1 MYICLYRRLNYRN
14 SIPMKNQAFRFLAI
28 FSFAIII
35 GCTQSDKAEESQPDE
50 VLGVSIEHVELP
62 AVDGVEKYVA
72 TLAIDGMGCAM
83 ACGSKISGT
92 LAGLE
97 GISKTDINFIG
108 AGETN
113 SAIVEFDTSQIDE
126 EEMIEAVNN
135 MTGGH
140 YEVKKV
146 VVVHYKPAASD
157 AVDEEPKDAEKV
169 SMSKPSFSYTLP
181 NIFGV
186 FSRLF

>member
-1 MYICLYRRLNYRN
+1 
-14 SIPMKNQAFRFLAI
+14 MKIQVLRFSTFIVFAFLV
-28 FSFAIII
+28 
-35 GCTQSDKAEESQPDE
+35 GCTQSDQAEESKPDE

-62 AVDGVEKYVA
+62 AVDGVERYVA

-108 AGETN
+108 AGESN
-113 SAIVEFDTSQIDE
+113 SAIVEFDVAQIDE
-126 EEMIEAVNN
+126 EGMIEAVNN
-135 MTGGH
+135 MKGGH

-146 VVVHYKPAASD
+146 VVVHYKPAASEATD
-157 AVDEEPKDAEKV
+157 KQPEEVEKV
-169 SMSKPSFSYTLP
+169 SMTKPSFSYELP
-181 NIFGV
+181 NIFSV